1 MSKFD
6 ASPQLEHDVQK
17 EVHGDLVESLFNSF
31 GSFAAALIGGVAAP
45 ASAWLMTSEPIYIG
59 LTIIMSLLAIYRV
72 LVWFGHSKTPLV
84 RRRNEATKW
93 EIYYAV
99 GGISFVTT
107 LGLTVAILF
116 VRDHIDIAF
125 TISFVTMMAGV
136 GALSGRNAGSPNIVL
151 AQLIGLCGPLAFV
164 TAIDADHRHHWLTFI
179 LVLEVI
185 SIRSTT
191 RFLNRNLVTALTNA
205 RDAKIQRNR
214 FKAALNSMA
223 QGLCMG
229 DGGSIITVM
238 NHRMIEFFSI
248 AGVTAPIS
256 LQVLAW
262 TIGKRSHMSEGES
275 KAFGDQW
282 SARVALPFASVFSQ
296 QFNDRLFDFHCEP
309 AGEGGFVTVIED
321 VTEKRKAAK
330 EIERIAHYAAL
341 TGLSNRLQFQKRLTR
356 DLDRIDKRDETLAIL
371 VIDLDL
377 FKEVNDT
384 LGHSIGDQLLCKV
397 AKRLRESVRETDM
410 VSRFGGDEF
419 CVLFQPSKKLVDAD
433 LDMIAK
439 RIISSIR
446 RPYVVDGHAI
456 TIGASIGVAVAP
468 RDAVTPEELLK
479 CGDLAMYRAK
489 SNGRGEAVWFEL
501 KFRDDL
507 VQKHRMEADLRR
519 ALSAQEFTIHYQPI
533 IDTRR
538 GGASCCEALV
548 RWRHPERGMV
558 SPAHFIPLAE
568 ETGLI
573 IEIGEWVLRQACH
586 DAMSWPSHVRVAV
599 NLAPRQFQAPNL
611 ISMITAALADS
622 GLDPARLELEITES
636 TLMQDTSEVSLKIA
650 QIRAMG
656 LRLSLDDF
664 GTGYSSLG
672 YLNRFPINKIKIDRS
687 FTIQLVGSPKTLAIV
702 RAIAHLSRD
711 LDIELVAEGVETHE
725 QLALLVKEN
734 VFLIQGY
741 LFSRPR
747 PLEEL
752 TPLLNSSENSFKNTS
767 VA

>member
-1 MSKFD
+1 MPEFD
-6 ASPQLEHDVQK
+6 ASAQIEPDVRK
-17 EVHGDLVESLFNSF
+17 EVHGDLVESLFDSF
-31 GSFAAALIGGVAAP
+31 GSFAASLIGGVAAP
-45 ASAWLMTSEPIYIG
+45 ASAWLMTGEPIYIA
-59 LTIIMSLLAIYRV
+59 LTIIMSLLAIYRI
-72 LVWFGHSKTPLV
+72 LVWLGHSRTPLAQ
-84 RRRNEATKW
+84 RRNDATKW
-93 EIYYAV
+93 KIYYAI
-99 GGISFVTT
+99 GGISFVST

-116 VRDHIDIAF
+116 SRDHIDIAF

-179 LVLEVI
+179 LILEVI
-185 SIRSTT
+185 SIKSTT

-238 NHRMIEFFSI
+238 NHRMTEFFGI
-248 AGVTAPIS
+248 VGVTAPIS
-256 LQVLAW
+256 LRVLAW
-262 TIGKRSHMSEGES
+262 TIGKRCYMSRGES

-282 SARVALPFASVFSQ
+282 SAHVALPFASVFSQ
-296 QFNDRLFDFHCEP
+296 QLNDRLFDFHCEP

-321 VTEKRKAAK
+321 VTEKRKAAM
-330 EIERIAHYAAL
+330 EIERMAHFDAL

-356 DLDRIDKRDETLAIL
+356 DLGRIAERGETLAIL

-397 AKRLRESVRETDM
+397 AKRLRESVRDTDM
-410 VSRFGGDEF
+410 VARFGGDEF
-419 CVLFQPSKKLVDAD
+419 CVLFQPSKTLADAD

-456 TIGASIGVAVAP
+456 AIGASIGVAVAP

-489 SNGRGEAVWFEL
+489 SNGRGEAVWFEP
-501 KFRDDL
+501 KFQDEL
-507 VQKHRMEADLRR
+507 VRKHRMEADLRR
-519 ALSAQEFTIHYQPI
+519 ALSAQEFSIHYQPI

-538 GGASCCEALV
+538 GGANCCEALV
-548 RWRHPERGMV
+548 RWRHPERGMI
-558 SPAHFIPLAE
+558 SPADFIPLAE

-573 IEIGEWVLRQACH
+573 IELGEWVLRRACH
-586 DAMSWPSHVRVAV
+586 DAISWPSHVRVAV

-622 GLDPARLELEITES
+622 ELDPARLELEITES
-636 TLMQDTSEVSLKIA
+636 TLMQDTSEVSRKIVEL
-650 QIRAMG
+650 RAMG

-687 FTIQLVGSPKTLAIV
+687 FTIQLVGCPKTLAIV
-702 RAIAHLSRD
+702 RSIAHLSRD

-725 QLALLVKEN
+725 QFALLVKEN

-741 LFSRPR
+741 LFSRPK

-752 TPLLNSSENSFKNTS
+752 TPLLDPSENSFKYTS
-767 VA
+767 IA

>member
-262 TIGKRSHMSEGES
+262 TIGKRSRMSEGES

-330 EIERIAHYAAL
+330 EIERIAHYDAL

-410 VSRFGGDEF
+410 VSRFGGD
-419 CVLFQPSKKLVDAD
+419 
-433 LDMIAK
+433 
-439 RIISSIR
+439 
-446 RPYVVDGHAI
+446 
-456 TIGASIGVAVAP
+456 
-468 RDAVTPEELLK
+468 
-479 CGDLAMYRAK
+479 LAMYRAK
-489 SNGRGEAVWFEL
+489 SNGRGEAVWFGL

>member
-1 MSKFD
+1 
-6 ASPQLEHDVQK
+6 
-17 EVHGDLVESLFNSF
+17 
-31 GSFAAALIGGVAAP
+31 
-45 ASAWLMTSEPIYIG
+45 MTSEPIYIG
-59 LTIIMSLLAIYRV
+59 LTIIMSLLAIYRI
-72 LVWFGHSKTPLV
+72 LVWLGHSKTPLV
-84 RRRNEATKW
+84 QRRNEATKW

-136 GALSGRNAGSPNIVL
+136 GALSGRNAGSPKIVL

-179 LVLEVI
+179 LILEMI
-185 SIRSTT
+185 SIKSTT

-248 AGVTAPIS
+248 VGVTAPIS

-262 TIGKRSHMSEGES
+262 TIGKRSHMSKGES

-282 SARVALPFASVFSQ
+282 CAHVALPFASVFSQ

-330 EIERIAHYAAL
+330 EIERIAHYDAL

-356 DLDRIDKRDETLAIL
+356 DLDRIDKRGETLAIL

-397 AKRLRESVRETDM
+397 AKRLCESVRETDM

-419 CVLFQPSKKLVDAD
+419 CVLFQPSKKLV
-433 LDMIAK
+433 
-439 RIISSIR
+439 
-446 RPYVVDGHAI
+446 
-456 TIGASIGVAVAP
+456 
-468 RDAVTPEELLK
+468 
-479 CGDLAMYRAK
+479 
-489 SNGRGEAVWFEL
+489 
-501 KFRDDL
+501 
-507 VQKHRMEADLRR
+507 
-519 ALSAQEFTIHYQPI
+519 
-533 IDTRR
+533 
-538 GGASCCEALV
+538 V
-548 RWRHPERGMV
+548 R
-558 SPAHFIPLAE
+558 
-568 ETGLI
+568 T
-573 IEIGEWVLRQACH
+573 
-586 DAMSWPSHVRVAV
+586 
-599 NLAPRQFQAPNL
+599 
-611 ISMITAALADS
+611 
-622 GLDPARLELEITES
+622 S
-636 TLMQDTSEVSLKIA
+636 T
-650 QIRAMG
+650 
-656 LRLSLDDF
+656 
-664 GTGYSSLG
+664 
-672 YLNRFPINKIKIDRS
+672 
-687 FTIQLVGSPKTLAIV
+687 
-702 RAIAHLSRD
+702 
-711 LDIELVAEGVETHE
+711 
-725 QLALLVKEN
+725 
-734 VFLIQGY
+734 
-741 LFSRPR
+741 
-747 PLEEL
+747 
-752 TPLLNSSENSFKNTS
+752 
-767 VA
+767 